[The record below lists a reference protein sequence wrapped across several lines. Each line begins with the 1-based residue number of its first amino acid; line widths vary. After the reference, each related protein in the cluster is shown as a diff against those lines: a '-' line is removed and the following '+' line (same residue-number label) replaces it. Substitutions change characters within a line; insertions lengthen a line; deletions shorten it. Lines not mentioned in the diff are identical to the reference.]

1 MYVSVL
7 NRRYIFP
14 RRDFVSLLGIRFR
27 SRCRPRQHHHVGPGR
42 RYVSLGDLL
51 ACVGSSRRISSTDF
65 MCQQSP
71 TFGSLPTDA
80 TSAHHLVTPTRALLA
95 PIAHKT
101 EVALGASETIRNGVC
116 PFAFMATRRE

>member
-1 MYVSVL
+1 MARKLKRCSRSFATVSCL
-7 NRRYIFP
+7 YGTEPIT
-14 RRDFVSLLGIRFR
+14 S
-27 SRCRPRQHHHVGPGR
+27 
-42 RYVSLGDLL
+42 
-51 ACVGSSRRISSTDF
+51 VGSSRRISSTDF

-116 PFAFMATRRE
+116 HFAFMSTRRE